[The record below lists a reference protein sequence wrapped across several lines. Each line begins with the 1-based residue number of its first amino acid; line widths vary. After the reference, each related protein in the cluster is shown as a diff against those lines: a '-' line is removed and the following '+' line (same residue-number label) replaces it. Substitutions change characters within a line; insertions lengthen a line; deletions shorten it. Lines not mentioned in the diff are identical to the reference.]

1 MGTTRCSQSV
11 HSVILHTLIIFTC
24 FFNCVTSLESL
35 PFFLASL
42 SSSSSISKLTKL
54 SNRSENWLTEVEDI
68 YNNVYPAKQDIV
80 RQLQKRAAGDFVS
93 TNYWIDSTI
102 YYKNNSVIPWNAVY
116 TDKTTSNYTSLA
128 QQYCNLLIGYLQR
141 GPLTANKQK
150 ACISV
155 TFSPRQLTIIYEKRQ
170 AGSPTTSESI
180 VSGNATIQM
189 NTTANDTLS
198 ADAFTD
204 NFVTA
209 YNTTNVTS
217 TIQLFD
223 VQVGKEPITI
233 TTESTTTKTVTTLSS
248 TGTATAT
255 SAVTITAQTPGIET
269 AMANTTPSSF
279 DTTPT
284 GTYDG
289 FPTYSFVEFSLATR
303 PATSIMPVILPSAST
318 TFNVRSKIYH
328 QSNDTPIPWSDE
340 YTNTNS
346 QSYNDLKSKYC
357 DLLLG
362 YLRQS
367 GNSATDGASCNTT
380 TFTPVNAI
388 QPDGSIRRIVEG
400 DTSIIVPTTA
410 GSQLTGSQLNSILIQ
425 GYNQTSIPSSI
436 KLNTLETQRATGTLT
451 CAQITKPCGDH
462 ATCRDAPPGIS
473 CFCNSMW
480 RDMNPRDPGKQCALH
495 PAAIAL
501 IALAALLL
509 LAALILLIICLL
521 RRRQRR
527 RGSILASTDLAAMK
541 SWRQKRQWKL
551 NSKGVNE
558 LPQDLNAYPTDT
570 SISPEDMVIPRASVG
585 GLPSGTIGLPQIPAS
600 PVAAG
605 MVMPPAVI
613 GSNYVGSPQQFP
625 TTTYQPSGIGM
636 PTAPIA
642 GIMGSGLTGGLSQI
656 PASPYQPS
664 GMGMPTAPVAGI
676 TGSGLTGGLSQIPA
690 SPLASGMVM
699 PPAAVGS
706 NYVANPSQLRTAPY
720 QPSGIGMP
728 TAPIAGIMGS
738 GLTGG
743 LSQIPAS
750 PYQPS
755 GMGMPT
761 APVAGITGSG
771 LTGGLSQIP
780 ASPVATKPLS
790 MPPVTVEPNYPN
802 NVPRSLQKIPASSYT
817 QSGLQMPSGTLD
829 SNLPSNVPKGLSQ
842 IPPSPSV
849 NTLQRGNIF
858 NFETNMPTNLNNAT
872 IERPPQ

>member
-1 MGTTRCSQSV
+1 M
-11 HSVILHTLIIFTC
+11 
-24 FFNCVTSLESL
+24 
-35 PFFLASL
+35 
-42 SSSSSISKLTKL
+42 
-54 SNRSENWLTEVEDI
+54 
-68 YNNVYPAKQDIV
+68 
-80 RQLQKRAAGDFVS
+80 
-93 TNYWIDSTI
+93 
-102 YYKNNSVIPWNAVY
+102 
-116 TDKTTSNYTSLA
+116 
-128 QQYCNLLIGYLQR
+128 
-141 GPLTANKQK
+141 
-150 ACISV
+150 
-155 TFSPRQLTIIYEKRQ
+155 
-170 AGSPTTSESI
+170 
-180 VSGNATIQM
+180 
-189 NTTANDTLS
+189 
-198 ADAFTD
+198 
-204 NFVTA
+204 
-209 YNTTNVTS
+209 
-217 TIQLFD
+217 
-223 VQVGKEPITI
+223 
-233 TTESTTTKTVTTLSS
+233 
-248 TGTATAT
+248 
-255 SAVTITAQTPGIET
+255 ET

-625 TTTYQPSGIGM
+625 TT
-636 PTAPIA
+636 
-642 GIMGSGLTGGLSQI
+642 
-656 PASPYQPS
+656 
-664 GMGMPTAPVAGI
+664 
-676 TGSGLTGGLSQIPA
+676 
-690 SPLASGMVM
+690 
-699 PPAAVGS
+699 
-706 NYVANPSQLRTAPY
+706 PY

-802 NVPRSLQKIPASSYT
+802 NVPRSLQKIPASSVPASVMPVSVSSKGNMMPLDVVSGSAQMPSSSYT

>member
-1 MGTTRCSQSV
+1 M
-11 HSVILHTLIIFTC
+11 
-24 FFNCVTSLESL
+24 
-35 PFFLASL
+35 
-42 SSSSSISKLTKL
+42 
-54 SNRSENWLTEVEDI
+54 
-68 YNNVYPAKQDIV
+68 
-80 RQLQKRAAGDFVS
+80 
-93 TNYWIDSTI
+93 
-102 YYKNNSVIPWNAVY
+102 
-116 TDKTTSNYTSLA
+116 
-128 QQYCNLLIGYLQR
+128 
-141 GPLTANKQK
+141 
-150 ACISV
+150 
-155 TFSPRQLTIIYEKRQ
+155 
-170 AGSPTTSESI
+170 
-180 VSGNATIQM
+180 
-189 NTTANDTLS
+189 
-198 ADAFTD
+198 
-204 NFVTA
+204 
-209 YNTTNVTS
+209 
-217 TIQLFD
+217 
-223 VQVGKEPITI
+223 
-233 TTESTTTKTVTTLSS
+233 
-248 TGTATAT
+248 
-255 SAVTITAQTPGIET
+255 ET

-690 SPLASGMVM
+690 SP
-699 PPAAVGS
+699 
-706 NYVANPSQLRTAPY
+706 
-720 QPSGIGMP
+720 
-728 TAPIAGIMGS
+728 
-738 GLTGG
+738 
-743 LSQIPAS
+743 
-750 PYQPS
+750 YQPS

-802 NVPRSLQKIPASSYT
+802 NVPRSLQKIPASSVPASVMPVSVSSKGNMMPLDVVSGSAQMPSSSYT

>member
-656 PASPYQPS
+656 PASP
-664 GMGMPTAPVAGI
+664 
-676 TGSGLTGGLSQIPA
+676 
-690 SPLASGMVM
+690 LASGMVM

-706 NYVANPSQLRTAPY
+706 NYVANPSQLRTA
-720 QPSGIGMP
+720 
-728 TAPIAGIMGS
+728 
-738 GLTGG
+738 
-743 LSQIPAS
+743 

-802 NVPRSLQKIPASSYT
+802 NVPRSLQKIPASSVPASVMPVSVSSKGNMMPLDVVSGSAQMPSSSYT